1 MIIFCNV
8 HFVVREVV
16 VVVGIGQVGVR
27 VGVVGIVGVGVGV
40 IVSFG

>member
-8 HFVVREVV
+8 RFVVREVV
-16 VVVGIGQVGVR
+16 VVVVGQVGVR

>member
-16 VVVGIGQVGVR
+16 VVVVGQVGVR